1 MTEEELTRMIAA
13 EAARRRA
20 ADRHHIEALAA
31 EMSADLD
38 RWCAVR
44 RRLSRAACTLLLLT
58 APAAYAAILPPRQ
71 EPPVVCNERGADSQ
85 VEACATEILTA
96 R

>member
-1 MTEEELTRMIAA
+1 MTEEELMRMIDA

-31 EMSADLD
+31 EMAADLD
-38 RWCAVR
+38 RWCTMR
-44 RRLSRAACTLLLLT
+44 RRLSRAACAAILLV

-71 EPPVVCNERGADSQ
+71 MPPVVCNEHGADAQ
-85 VEACATEILTA
+85 VVACATEILTA